1 MDIIIVPFL
10 QVIRTLLWM
19 YNFGLFLYGLLLLLE
34 SFGVIGAYDKLVY
47 RIHNTLF
54 LIYNP
59 ALERVRSIF
68 NFGTIDF
75 SVIVLFLSVH
85 FVSHIIQFMI
95 DRIF

>member
-10 QVIRTLLWM
+10 QVMRTLLWM
-19 YNFGLFLYGLLLLLE
+19 YNFGLFLYGILLLLE
-34 SFGVIGAYDKLVY
+34 SFGVIGAYDKVIY

-59 ALERVRSIF
+59 ALEKVRSIF

-75 SVIVLFLSVH
+75 SVFILFLTIH
-85 FVSHIIQFMI
+85 FISHILQ
-95 DRIF
+95 RIVDLF